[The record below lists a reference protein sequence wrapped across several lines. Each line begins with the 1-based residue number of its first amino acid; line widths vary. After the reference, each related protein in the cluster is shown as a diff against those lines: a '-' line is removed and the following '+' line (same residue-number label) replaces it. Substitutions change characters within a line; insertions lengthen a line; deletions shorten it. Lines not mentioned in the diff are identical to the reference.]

1 MNARR
6 TAEDQTLHMERAYV
20 DAESGKTICCWQAGS
35 REQIVDLFKRAGV
48 VFESIAAVTEVLETD
63 LNKPASV

>member
-1 MNARR
+1 
-6 TAEDQTLHMERAYV
+6 MERAYV

-63 LNKPASV
+63 LKKPAAV